1 MKRLTCLLS
10 AFAQVIIGES
20 MSELDGL
27 SEELVRDLV
36 DRGLVF
42 ATADGHVIARD
53 WEQAESLNDEVLGEV
68 IAIA

>member
-1 MKRLTCLLS
+1 
-10 AFAQVIIGES
+10 
-20 MSELDGL
+20 MSELEGL
-27 SEELVRDLV
+27 SEQLVRDLV

-68 IAIA
+68 IAVA